1 MDAASQLPAK
11 RKRSDID
18 GGGPSLPDAALLT
31 GGGEALTATAPGLAA
46 PLDPPTEVLLS
57 GHDDPGLAEQY
68 ALWRER
74 LFTDVWLQI
83 GHPGVPEGAC
93 VPGSRLLLASL
104 SPYIKKLLL
113 GSQQLQGLVGDT
125 IFVDVPGGEHAL
137 PLVVEVRDCFAVS
150 AGPPW

>member
-1 MDAASQLPAK
+1 MDAASQPPAK
-11 RKRSDID
+11 RKRSGVD
-18 GGGPSLPDAALLT
+18 GGGPALPDAALLT
-31 GGGEALTATAPGLAA
+31 AGGDALAATAPGLSS
-46 PLDPPTEVLLS
+46 PPDPPTEVLLS

-83 GHPGVPEGAC
+83 GHPGVPEGAR

-137 PLVVEVRDCFAVS
+137 PLVVEVRDCSPVS
-150 AGPPW
+150 APPSW